1 MPQSPRTKALYIGA
15 PLALLIVLYALAGF
29 LLVPRVLRSELIEN
43 VHKTLNLTPSI
54 GEIRFNPFK
63 LQLEVKNFELPE
75 KSGTELLGFDRLFVD
90 FEFSSIWHRA
100 FVFKRIDIDSPV
112 LNAVVARDGELN
124 LLQLRPT
131 SPSPK
136 PSAPN
141 GPLPAIRVGSFSVTK
156 GRVAYEDRSRPSLFS
171 LRLEPI
177 DFQLLDFSTGMQGGR
192 FTFTGS
198 SKLGERVEWHGRLS
212 VQPIASDGEFR
223 LDSLRARTL
232 WEYLEDQVAF
242 SVNSGMVDLNA
253 SYQFS
258 LKDKLDLK
266 VQVAKVAVTDFGLG
280 PKGSDADWVRI
291 PQLLLSGA
299 TADLAQ
305 RQAHVDSLTL
315 SGLKLLTWLEPDGSF
330 NLLQLAGPP
339 QPAPAPAMAPA
350 VAPGAA
356 TAAAPASPPWQF
368 DLGEFD
374 LHDASISAEDRGT
387 RPVAKVEL
395 VPLSLQV
402 TGASL
407 DLAKPV
413 KVALDTRINSTGSL
427 NVHGDLWPRP
437 TAADLG
443 IKMAGIDLMAVQPYI
458 AQHTSMT
465 LLNGRLSGDAT
476 LHYGSG
482 KPAVRVA
489 GNISVEKLHTIDNAL
504 RDDFINW
511 ERLDIL
517 GLKFERDPDLLDIAQ
532 IVVRQPYARVII
544 ESDSS
549 SNVKRVLTG
558 PAAAPPAASAIA
570 PAAAPVAA
578 ARVAV
583 PAPQAA
589 SAPMPM
595 AIRKILIKSGQ
606 VNFADLSIQPN
617 FAAGIQALEG
627 TVLGLSSNANSRAT
641 VDLHGSV
648 GAYSPVSI
656 TGQVNVL
663 GTPLY
668 TDLAMDFHDIELT
681 VFNPYSGKFAGY
693 NITKG
698 KLSTELRYKVN
709 GRKLDAQHH
718 IVIDQLEFGA
728 KTDSKDAVSL
738 PVKLAVALL
747 KDRNGVIDLNLPV
760 TGSLDD
766 PQFRLGPIIWKVLVN
781 LLEKAVTAPFA
792 LLGALFG
799 GGPDTQFIDF
809 QPGAAV
815 PEASGAD
822 KLKSVAKALAERPQ
836 LKIELPIATAPEADG
851 PALIDARFK
860 EQLQGAETLG
870 SGRKKSAPAAPS
882 TDFDEL
888 DPAAKL
894 DLLTQMYGRSP
905 GGKPTYPDAVSGMTD
920 KAAMTTAKIDY
931 LTQELRKRIVI
942 GDAELN
948 ALGQQ
953 RALALQQALLTGTQ
967 IDPGRVFLVA
977 NGKAKVQ
984 GGLVRLELS
993 LQ

>member
-1 MPQSPRTKALYIGA
+1 LPQSLRTKVLYIGG
-15 PLALLIVLYALAGF
+15 PLALLIVLYAVAGF
-29 LLVPRVLRSELIEN
+29 VVVPRLLRSALIEN

-63 LQLEVKNFELPE
+63 LQLELKNFELPE
-75 KSGTELLGFDRLFVD
+75 KSGAELLGFDRLFVD
-90 FEFSSIWHRA
+90 IEFSSIWHRA

-112 LNAVVARDGELN
+112 LNAIVARDGELN

-131 SPSPK
+131 STSPK
-136 PSAPN
+136 PSAQN
-141 GPLPAIRVGSFSVTK
+141 EPLPAIRVGSFSVTK
-156 GRVAYEDRSRPSLFS
+156 GRVAYEDRSRPTLFS

-198 SKLGERVEWHGRLS
+198 SRLGERVEWHGRLS

-223 LDSLRARTL
+223 LDSLRAHTL

-242 SVNSGMVDLNA
+242 SVNSGTVDLNA

-280 PKGSDADWVRI
+280 PKGSDADWVKI

-339 QPAPAPAMAPA
+339 QPAPAPASTAPA
-350 VAPGAA
+350 P
-356 TAAAPASPPWQF
+356 APASPPWQF

-374 LHDASISAEDRGT
+374 LRDASISAEDRGT

-395 VPLSLQV
+395 APLSLQV

-413 KVALDTRINSTGSL
+413 KVALDTRINATGSL
-427 NVHGDLWPRP
+427 NVHGDMWPRP
-437 TAADLG
+437 TATDLS
-443 IKMAGIDLMAVQPYI
+443 IKLTGIDLTTLQPYI

-482 KPAVRVA
+482 KPAVRGA
-489 GNISVEKLHTIDNAL
+489 GNFSVEKLHTIDNAL

-517 GLKFERDPDLLDIAQ
+517 GLKFQRDPDLLDIAQ
-532 IVVRQPYARVII
+532 IVIRQPYARVII
-544 ESDSS
+544 ESDAS

-558 PAAAPPAASAIA
+558 PAAAPAAT

-578 ARVAV
+578 ARIAT

-668 TDLAMDFHDIELT
+668 TDLAMDFRDIELT

-698 KLSTELRYKVN
+698 KLTTELHYKVN

-728 KTDSKDAVSL
+728 KTASKDAVSL

-822 KLKSVAKALAERPQ
+822 RLKSVAKALVERPQ
-836 LKIELPIATAPEADG
+836 LKIELPIATAPEVDG

-860 EQLQGAETLG
+860 EQLRSAETLR
-870 SGRKKSAPAAPS
+870 SGPKKSAPAAPS

-905 GGKPTYPDAVSGMTD
+905 GGKPTYPDAVGGMTD
-920 KAAMTTAKIDY
+920 KAAMTIAKIDY

-984 GGLVRLELS
+984 GGLVRLELT